1 MRCSCDLQGDRGK
14 NKLDMNSIGSFQ
26 LLGVLASHRDDFSC
40 LWQSIEIVSASLHHC
55 RALRPIFRAMSTG
68 SS

>member
-1 MRCSCDLQGDRGK
+1 MRCSCDLQGHGK

-40 LWQSIEIVSASLHHC
+40 LWQFIEIVRPSLHHC
-55 RALRPIFRAMSTG
+55 RALRPMFRAMSAG